1 MYPTLLSLGPLQFH
15 AYAVFL
21 SAGFLTAVLLIIR
34 ENYRRPNPWPIT
46 PLGGLWVFAGGL
58 FGARLYYIAQYGDL
72 SRWYE
77 AFYLWGGGLVFY
89 GGALGGFIGGV
100 IYVLIARAPVVQ
112 VGDLSITYVPLA
124 HAIARIGCFLNGCCW
139 GACSNVPWAVSYP
152 HRSAPWAQ
160 HVREGLIAS
169 DVQQSLP
176 VHPTQLYESAA
187 LLLIFVL
194 LRIFYKRPHHAGSVM
209 LAYLFLYG
217 LTRFIIESFRGD
229 STRHALD
236 MTVSQ
241 YVGLGMM
248 LTAAG
253 LAGLLWVAL
262 WRNRRPAPAPAATDG
277 TAAQGAPDE
286 NA

>member
-160 HVREGLIAS
+160 HVREG
-169 DVQQSLP
+169 P
-176 VHPTQLYESAA
+176 CRY
-187 LLLIFVL
+187 
-194 LRIFYKRPHHAGSVM
+194 
-209 LAYLFLYG
+209 
-217 LTRFIIESFRGD
+217 
-229 STRHALD
+229 TRHSF
-236 MTVSQ
+236 MSPP
-241 YVGLGMM
+241 
-248 LTAAG
+248 
-253 LAGLLWVAL
+253 
-262 WRNRRPAPAPAATDG
+262 RCC
-277 TAAQGAPDE
+277 
-286 NA
+286 